1 MCFDLNQRIRCI
13 LDYRSPRAPAERA
26 DAGKNVSSGEVEY
39 LERRRKAMQDEI
51 TKARLQNPPDELTI
65 SDLKARKLHLED
77 EIDGVIRKV
86 R

>member
-1 MCFDLNQRIRCI
+1 M
-13 LDYRSPRAPAERA
+13 
-26 DAGKNVSSGEVEY
+26 SSGEVEY